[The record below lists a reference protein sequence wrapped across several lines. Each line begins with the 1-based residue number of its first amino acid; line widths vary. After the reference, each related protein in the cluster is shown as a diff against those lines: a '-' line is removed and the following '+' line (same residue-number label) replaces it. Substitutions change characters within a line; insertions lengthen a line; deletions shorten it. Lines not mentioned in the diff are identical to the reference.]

1 MFDIR
6 MDVTEKGTPHT
17 DILSF
22 NAIGSKGT
30 ANVLKAMLNMTLL
43 HIILGR
49 GQDEN
54 ARLICAIDEMNTIEA
69 RNLDALKQFAEAAG
83 LFIFGSGQHH
93 TQSALDYS
101 YNVWDERDED
111 GNLNKYVSLD
121 AAIDDPHLS

>member
-1 MFDIR
+1 MH
-6 MDVTEKGTPHT
+6 K

-22 NAIGSKGT
+22 NNIGSKGT

-43 HIILGR
+43 HIILGK
-49 GQDEN
+49 GQAGN
-54 ARLICAIDEMNTIEA
+54 SRLICAIDEMNTIEA
-69 RNLDALKQFAEAAG
+69 RNLDALKEFAEAAG

-111 GNLNKYVSLD
+111 GNLIKCIELEAEKVNPQES
-121 AAIDDPHLS
+121 